1 MIGQAPGS
9 SWAIRQMYQTQEKR
23 QIRRD
28 SNFIGAGMLALT
40 VFMQLTFTGV
50 LLLMALFG
58 IVSPAA
64 LAGQEGA
71 NFGLSENAYLVTYML
86 VYTIAMGFPM
96 PIVALICRRNIN
108 PFGPRE
114 RVRPGVFL
122 CLVFLGMAICILANF
137 ITSYIMSYLE
147 YFGVPQPEMPDLME
161 QEPVGLLLNILTI
174 CVLPAFLEEM
184 VFRGYVLQALRPH
197 GDGVA
202 LLVSALLFG
211 LMHGNVLQI
220 PFAFVVGLVLGFVVI
235 RTNNFFVAVVIH
247 FLNNFM
253 STMLDYAG
261 YYLSDAALNVLTIVI
276 FSLLAAI
283 GGIAALVLYIRRS
296 PVMQST
302 DAPRSLLTA
311 GERGSAVLFQSPVML
326 ISVIVFILLTA
337 VSTFM

>member
-1 MIGQAPGS
+1 MIGQAPGG
-9 SWAIRQMYQTQEKR
+9 SWVTQQIYRTQEK
-23 QIRRD
+23 QQLRRD

-40 VFMQLTFTGV
+40 FFMQLTFTGV
-50 LLLMALFG
+50 LLLLALFG
-58 IVSPAA
+58 IVSPGA

-71 NFGLSENAYLVTYML
+71 HFGLSANAYLVTYML
-86 VYTIAMGFPM
+86 VYTIAMGFPLPLM
-96 PIVALICRRNIN
+96 ALIFRRNIR
-108 PFGPRE
+108 PFGQRQ
-114 RVRPGVFL
+114 RVRPGFFL
-122 CLVFLGMAICILANF
+122 CLIFLGMAICILANF
-137 ITSYIMSYLE
+137 ITSYIMTYLE

-161 QEPVGLLLNILTI
+161 KEPVGLLLNILTI

-184 VFRGYVLQALRPH
+184 VFRGYILQTLRPY

-202 LLVSALLFG
+202 LFVSALLFG

-235 RTNNFFVAVVIH
+235 RTNNIFVAIVIH

-276 FSLLAAI
+276 FCLLAAV
-283 GGIAALVLYIRRS
+283 GGVAALVLYLRRS
-296 PVMQST
+296 PVMQPT
-302 DAPRSLLTA
+302 DAPRSLLSA
-311 GERGSAVLFQSPVML
+311 GERASTVVLQSPVML

-337 VSTFM
+337 LSTFI

>member
-40 VFMQLTFTGV
+40 IFMQLTFTGV

-96 PIVALICRRNIN
+96 PLVALVCRRNIN
-108 PFGPRE
+108 PFGPRQ
-114 RVRPGVFL
+114 RVRPGVFF

-137 ITSYIMSYLE
+137 ITSYIMTYLE
-147 YFGVPQPEMPDLME
+147 YFGVPQPEMPDLMK
-161 QEPVGLLLNILTI
+161 PDAIGLVLNILI
-174 CVLPAFLEEM
+174 FCVLPAFLEEM

-202 LLVSALLFG
+202 LLVSALLTAIYMFQIAVRAWFPRHSAPAIPEGSVHEAGWQMLVPMVVLAAACLLMG
-211 LMHGNVLQI
+211 LMPQ
-220 PFAFVVGLVLGFVVI
+220 GLLDLI
-235 RTNNFFVAVVIH
+235 REAVT
-247 FLNNFM
+247 L
-253 STMLDYAG
+253 
-261 YYLSDAALNVLTIVI
+261 
-276 FSLLAAI
+276 
-283 GGIAALVLYIRRS
+283 
-296 PVMQST
+296 
-302 DAPRSLLTA
+302 
-311 GERGSAVLFQSPVML
+311 
-326 ISVIVFILLTA
+326 
-337 VSTFM
+337 